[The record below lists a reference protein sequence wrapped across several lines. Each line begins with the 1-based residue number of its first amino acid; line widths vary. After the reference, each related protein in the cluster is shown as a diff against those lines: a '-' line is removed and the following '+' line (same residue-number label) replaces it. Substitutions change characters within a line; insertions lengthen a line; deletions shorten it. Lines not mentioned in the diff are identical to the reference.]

1 MTSSTTP
8 GSDLVPV
15 KFSRLT
21 RRGILLGLS
30 LSQLVTLGVGIAT
43 LVWAFYAGGGMLIAL
58 TAPIWVL
65 SAALTW
71 IPLAGRPIV
80 EWVPVGFWWI
90 WKTTGGQLLYR
101 RRIVKPRPAG
111 TLALPGDTA
120 RLRPMLKGVV
130 TEIGTSFAAGSTPE
144 LSISGSDGLY
154 PLIIGKNT
162 RHWEDKAESVAVEDV
177 AREAVALG
185 AIVRSAVERVID
197 QTAPR
202 LAVMTAPDRRRE
214 LLGAELR
221 AVRRALRAEF
231 PRALRRLRSNPQRG
245 EA

>member
-80 EWVPVGFWWI
+80 EWVPVGCWWI
-90 WKTTGGQLLYR
+90 WKTRTDSFLPLPDFGFEWWITASVPKNWKLL
-101 RRIVKPRPAG
+101 
-111 TLALPGDTA
+111 
-120 RLRPMLKGVV
+120 
-130 TEIGTSFAAGSTPE
+130 
-144 LSISGSDGLY
+144 
-154 PLIIGKNT
+154 
-162 RHWEDKAESVAVEDV
+162 
-177 AREAVALG
+177 
-185 AIVRSAVERVID
+185 
-197 QTAPR
+197 
-202 LAVMTAPDRRRE
+202 
-214 LLGAELR
+214 
-221 AVRRALRAEF
+221 
-231 PRALRRLRSNPQRG
+231 
-245 EA
+245 